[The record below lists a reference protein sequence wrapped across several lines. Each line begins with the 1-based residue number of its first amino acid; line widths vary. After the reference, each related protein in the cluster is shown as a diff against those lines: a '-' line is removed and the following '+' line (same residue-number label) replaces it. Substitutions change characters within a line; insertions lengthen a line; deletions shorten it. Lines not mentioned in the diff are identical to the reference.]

1 MYLAL
6 FGTPFFQ
13 FYYQIPSS
21 FSTKLVLPT
30 ITKIF
35 NKFKQ
40 KLLMTMK
47 ITTDRSRKTEKSHL
61 LYTSVVIRIVSE
73 WLKPSLLCRRCIRCY
88 GLRFTQTESFITK
101 CTKIYLIDFCSY
113 FVVIKYNDDATVD
126 THVDNHL
133 TRSHYL
139 TVFHFTRS
147 TIS

>member
-1 MYLAL
+1 
-6 FGTPFFQ
+6 
-13 FYYQIPSS
+13 
-21 FSTKLVLPT
+21 
-30 ITKIF
+30 
-35 NKFKQ
+35 
-40 KLLMTMK
+40 MTMK
-47 ITTDRSRKTEKSHL
+47 ITTDRRRKTEKSHL

-147 TIS
+147 TISQKFVQFRNLFVQQLLCYFKVGQVIPKL